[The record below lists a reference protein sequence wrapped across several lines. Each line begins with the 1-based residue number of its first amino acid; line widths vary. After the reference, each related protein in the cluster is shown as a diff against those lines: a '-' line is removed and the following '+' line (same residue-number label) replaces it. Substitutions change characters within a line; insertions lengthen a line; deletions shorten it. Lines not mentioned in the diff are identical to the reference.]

1 MAKKKA
7 ARKVAKRKP
16 TKAKATK
23 AKATKAKATKAKAT
37 KAKPTK
43 AKKSR
48 KLTVKKKVQ
57 TDLTAAPAKSVT
69 AGDVFREDY
78 LPPNIA
84 TVSPSIVNPKTTF

>member
-16 TKAKATK
+16 
-23 AKATKAKATKAKAT
+23 TKAKAT

>member
-23 AKATKAKATKAKAT
+23 AKPT

>member
-16 TKAKATK
+16 
-23 AKATKAKATKAKAT
+23 TKAKATKAKAT

-84 TVSPSIVNPKTTF
+84 TVSPSIVTPKPTF

>member
-23 AKATKAKATKAKAT
+23 AKVTKARATKR
-37 KAKPTK
+37 KPTK

-48 KLTVKKKVQ
+48 TPTLKKKVQ
-57 TDLTAAPAKSVT
+57 TDLAADPAKSVT
-69 AGDVFREDY
+69 VDDGFREDY
-78 LPPNIA
+78 LRPNIA
-84 TVSPSIVNPKTTF
+84 SVSPSIANLKAKPTF

>member
-16 TKAKATK
+16 TKAKP
-23 AKATKAKATKAKAT
+23 TKAKAT

-48 KLTVKKKVQ
+48 KVTLKKKVQ
-57 TDLTAAPAKSVT
+57 TDLTADPAKSVT
-69 AGDVFREDY
+69 AGDVFREDD
-78 LPPNIA
+78 LQPNIA
-84 TVSPSIVNPKTTF
+84 KTTF

>member
-16 TKAKATK
+16 
-23 AKATKAKATKAKAT
+23 TKAKAT

-57 TDLTAAPAKSVT
+57 IDLTAAPAKSVT

>member
-16 TKAKATK
+16 
-23 AKATKAKATKAKAT
+23 TKAKATKAKAT

-84 TVSPSIVNPKTTF
+84 TVSPSIANPKTTF

>member
-16 TKAKATK
+16 
-23 AKATKAKATKAKAT
+23 TKAKATKAKAT

>member
-7 ARKVAKRKP
+7 VRKVAKRRP
-16 TKAKATK
+16 
-23 AKATKAKATKAKAT
+23 TKAKATKAKAT

-48 KLTVKKKVQ
+48 KLTLKKKVQ
-57 TDLTAAPAKSVT
+57 TDLSADLAKSVT

-78 LPPNIA
+78 LRPNIA
-84 TVSPSIVNPKTTF
+84 TVSPNIADLKAKTTF

>member
-16 TKAKATK
+16 TKAKPTK
-23 AKATKAKATKAKAT
+23 AKATKAKPT

-57 TDLTAAPAKSVT
+57 IDLTAAPAKSVT